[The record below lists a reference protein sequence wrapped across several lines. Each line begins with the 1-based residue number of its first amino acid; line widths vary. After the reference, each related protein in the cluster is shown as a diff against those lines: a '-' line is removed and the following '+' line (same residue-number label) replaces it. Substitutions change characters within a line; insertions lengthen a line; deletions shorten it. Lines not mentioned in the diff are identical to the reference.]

1 MVFWWY
7 WKCSVDNGLLF
18 YCKVHHGGTFEH
30 KAQLEYVGG
39 ESIYWEK
46 CDMDRWSFFEMKGDL
61 DAMGYKGN
69 YDLWYANPNGRLED
83 QLKPIIDDTEAMDMA
98 RPVEEEGKT
107 SEGEDEEESSEGED
121 AQSSDDNNEEAAEEG
136 DNKEEVHT
144 SQGGHNVY
152 GSEDSYNES
161 VEDSAASITFGD
173 SEEEDISKGFDIVA
187 EVHNV
192 FEIETE
198 NENQAVSTSKAR
210 GLSDEE
216 YEFEQLMSEYSDED
230 EDDEPI
236 VEKKVFP
243 RFKPIKDM
251 TDYKFDLGTIFG
263 SKIEFVDAVET
274 HAVHNGQS
282 TKFIKNDKQRVRVIC
297 VGGTK
302 VRPCLWTLTTMKLP
316 GEETW
321 QLRVCHNT
329 HTCSRDTVV
338 KLMSA
343 DWLARKF
350 ESKLRSNPKTK
361 IMELVDMAK
370 RKWSETL
377 KKGKANRA
385 KKIALEKIH
394 GSNTEQFKRLFDF
407 CHELL
412 RSNLSSMV
420 KLSTCDAPNMQSLG
434 LLPSISELLPNVD
447 QRFCVRHLYN
457 NFRKKFPGQ
466 TLKELMWKAAKSTY
480 PAEWFWSK
488 SRFNTTQHCDAFLN
502 NMSETFNSVIVDF
515 REKPILTML
524 EAIREYLMNRWADC
538 RRKITTHQESVLPRI
553 KARLEKQ
560 VDMAGKWI
568 PQWSGDEIF
577 EVTSVYQATDKFVV
591 DLQKKECSCRA
602 WMLTGIPCC
611 HSIAAMK
618 FMRKTPDD
626 YIPACF
632 RKEWPGRPKKRRRK
646 ATYEKED
653 QAKKKKVAATKDGKR
668 KKKKVAATYGH
679 NRRRCPA
686 ATSSTPTPSPPPLP
700 PSSTPPTPPPP
711 PPYSSAPPPTPSY
724 SPPPPS
730 TAPPSSSG
738 PPPPTSAASPSSGS
752 PPPTSAASPSSAA
765 KAFSTPMKYKT
776 TTRKAATPPRVRSFV
791 ARTATTQGTATAQGT
806 TIAQGTAPP
815 NTRLKAKP
823 RKRTKPP
830 PPWK

>member
-1 MVFWWY
+1 MLEFRPHY
-7 WKCSVDNGLLF
+7 GLLVLTMDF
-18 YCKVHHGGTFEH
+18 YFTVKVHYGGRFEH

-39 ESIYWEK
+39 ESIYWDN

-69 YDLWYANPNGRLED
+69 YDLWYANPNGRLEE
-83 QLKPIIDDTEAMDMA
+83 QLKPIIDDTQAMDMA
-98 RPVEEEGKT
+98 RVGVVLGQVNLYVCHVPFQLEQVLALPSTEPVEEEGKT
-107 SEGEDEEESSEGED
+107 SKEESSKGED
-121 AQSSDDNNEEAAEEG
+121 AQSSDKE
-136 DNKEEVHT
+136 EEVHT
-144 SQGGHNVY
+144 SQGGDNVY
-152 GSEDSYNES
+152 GSEDSDSES

-173 SEEEDISKGFDIVA
+173 SEEEDISRGFDIPA
-187 EVHNV
+187 EEHNV
-192 FEIETE
+192 CEIEAE
-198 NENQAVSTSKAR
+198 SENQAVSTSKASTSKAR

-216 YEFEQLMSEYSDED
+216 YESEQLLSEYSDED
-230 EDDEPI
+230 EDDDPI
-236 VEKKVFP
+236 VEKKVYP
-243 RFKPIKDM
+243 RFKPVKDM

-263 SKIEFVDAVET
+263 SKTEFVDAVKT
-274 HAVHNGQS
+274 HAVHNGKS
-282 TKFIKNDKQRVRVIC
+282 TKFIKNEKQRVRVIC

-321 QLRVCHNT
+321 QLRVCHNI
-329 HTCSRDTVV
+329 HTCFRDTAV

-361 IMELVDMAK
+361 IKELVDMAK
-370 RKWSETL
+370 RKWSQTL
-377 KKGKANRA
+377 KKGKASRA

-412 RSNLSSMV
+412 RSNPGSTV
-420 KLSTCDAPNMQSLG
+420 KLSTCDAPNMQSLVSGGTAG

-447 QRFCVRHLYN
+447 QHFCVRHLYN

-480 PAEWFWSK
+480 PAEWEK
-488 SRFNTTQHCDAFLN
+488 IMLEMRG
-502 NMSETFNSVIVDF
+502 VDKNAYKHLLAISP

-524 EAIREYLMNRWADC
+524 EAIREYLMNKWADY

-577 EVTSVYQATDKFVV
+577 EVTSVYQATNKFVV
-591 DLQKKECSCRA
+591 DLQKKECSCRV

-611 HSIAAMK
+611 HSIAAMN

-632 RKEWPGRPKKRRRK
+632 RKEFYEECYAHIIYPTNGPTLWPSTQFPDVLPPNYHRGPGRPKKRRRK

-668 KKKKVAATYGH
+668 KKKKVAATVSRSGLNQKCTKCGIIGH
-679 NRRRCPA
+679 NKRKC
-686 ATSSTPTPSPPPLP
+686 TGE
-700 PSSTPPTPPPP
+700 
-711 PPYSSAPPPTPSY
+711 
-724 SPPPPS
+724 PS
-730 TAPPSSSG
+730 TSMPSSS
-738 PPPPTSAASPSSGS
+738 S
-752 PPPTSAASPSSAA
+752 
-765 KAFSTPMKYKT
+765 
-776 TTRKAATPPRVRSFV
+776 
-791 ARTATTQGTATAQGT
+791 
-806 TIAQGTAPP
+806 
-815 NTRLKAKP
+815 
-823 RKRTKPP
+823 
-830 PPWK
+830 